1 MSPCQ
6 GESRE
11 FKSRIPLHLIPW
23 YVSIRVLF
31 FVENVIKR
39 LGKGGRQVRSGNKI
53 FKIICIAAALGMS
66 LSAESCSLV
75 PPEETVIVTNA
86 QGESFRIIPPQH
98 DENNQE
104 VQLTAPS
111 NELYMATENL
121 DFTDFVFV
129 GDSRTVGMGQYLHL
143 TTIAEVGVG
152 YSFLQS
158 HYDEIMN
165 LSGKN
170 IVFNLGVN
178 DLAHIDEYIEFFQRI
193 PEDFCFDNHLYVVSV
208 NPTSGPYSSMNG
220 DIDYF
225 NVQLSDSLP
234 STIKWIDTCSFLRD
248 AGFGSPDGLHYNQ
261 QTYETIAE
269 LIYNDVMLY
278 QSLGY

>member
-1 MSPCQ
+1 M
-6 GESRE
+6 
-11 FKSRIPLHLIPW
+11 
-23 YVSIRVLF
+23 
-31 FVENVIKR
+31 
-39 LGKGGRQVRSGNKI
+39 RSGNKT

>member
-1 MSPCQ
+1 M
-6 GESRE
+6 GLNRK
-11 FKSRIPLHLIPW
+11 FLLHL
-23 YVSIRVLF
+23 S
-31 FVENVIKR
+31 
-39 LGKGGRQVRSGNKI
+39 S
-53 FKIICIAAALGMS
+53 AALCAAVLLTG
-66 LSAESCSLV
+66 CNKTPV
-75 PPEETVIVTNA
+75 ETTAAPTVTNA
-86 QGESFRIIPPQH
+86 EGLIVYPIEADSY
-98 DENNQE
+98 DE
-104 VQLTAPS
+104 TAVTTD
-111 NELYMATENL
+111 LYMATENL
-121 DFTDFVFV
+121 DFSNFVFI
-129 GDSRTVGMGQYLHL
+129 GDSRTVGMGQHLHL

-152 YSFLQS
+152 YSFLTQ
-158 HYDEIMN
+158 HYDEILELHDM
-165 LSGKN
+165 N

-178 DLAHIDEYIEFFQRI
+178 DLSHVDDYIEFYQRL
-193 PEDFCFDNHLYVVSV
+193 PEEFTFDNHIYVVSV

>member
-1 MSPCQ
+1 MRF
-6 GESRE
+6 GL
-11 FKSRIPLHLIPW
+11 KISRI
-23 YVSIRVLF
+23 
-31 FVENVIKR
+31 
-39 LGKGGRQVRSGNKI
+39 
-53 FKIICIAAALGMS
+53 ICLAAALCVTVSTAACG
-66 LSAESCSLV
+66 LV

-98 DENNQE
+98 QENMEETLVAETN
-104 VQLTAPS
+104 S
-111 NELYMATENL
+111 LYMATDDL

-152 YSFLQS
+152 YSFLQQ
-158 HYDEIMN
+158 HYDEITS

-178 DLAHIDEYIEFFQRI
+178 DLSHIDEYIEFFQRL
-193 PEDFCFDNHLYVVSV
+193 PEEFCFDNHLYVVSV
-208 NPTSGPYSSMNG
+208 NPTSGAYSSMNG

-248 AGFGSPDGLHYNQ
+248 AGFGSSDGLHYNQ
-261 QTYETIAE
+261 QTYETIAN